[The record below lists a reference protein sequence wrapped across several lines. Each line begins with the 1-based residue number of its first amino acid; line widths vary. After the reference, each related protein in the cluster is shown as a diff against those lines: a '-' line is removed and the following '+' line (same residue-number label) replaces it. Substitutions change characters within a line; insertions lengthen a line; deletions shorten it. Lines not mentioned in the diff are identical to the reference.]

1 MRKTMKKVMVGA
13 IAASVALGMG
23 NVSFAKGNWQP
34 ATTETASE
42 SLTEEESTTEE
53 FTSEICEEQPI
64 REERETREEKP
75 AREERETREEKPV
88 REEKET
94 CEEKPV
100 REEKET
106 REEKPVRE
114 EKETREEKPA
124 SEEKEST
131 EETTEE
137 TEKEETESKKEKSK
151 NVVKVTCTS
160 SGRINVSFKEKVEYT
175 DSVKVTLLDED
186 GEEVACEI
194 VQKNKKL
201 MGIST
206 SGLVKDQKYTLTIQ
220 GVLVDNASESGDIT
234 TSFVAKGMKTAC
246 KVSKVTVSKKKF
258 VTMKM
263 KSSAYYKDAEV
274 VVKDEDGNVIEAKIV
289 KKSKGN
295 IKIQVSGLEK
305 GEKYTVTVTGV
316 KTKKEKNYSSIT
328 KTFTAK

>member
-206 SGLVKDQKYTLTIQ
+206 SGLVKDQKYTLI
-220 GVLVDNASESGDIT
+220 
-234 TSFVAKGMKTAC
+234 M
-246 KVSKVTVSKKKF
+246 
-258 VTMKM
+258 
-263 KSSAYYKDAEV
+263 
-274 VVKDEDGNVIEAKIV
+274 
-289 KKSKGN
+289 
-295 IKIQVSGLEK
+295 QVSLVILPHHLLQRE
-305 GEKYTVTVTGV
+305 
-316 KTKKEKNYSSIT
+316 
-328 KTFTAK
+328 